1 MSGDFSLSMQYVS
14 WPRPMESWKRQT
26 PSNRRW
32 DQLIVTFFAWKTLH
46 QHFLPKGCNKRTP
59 CDSHFQ
65 SLASTQALCSGLCL
79 TALEK
84 NHETKSRTES
94 LGSRLSNH
102 GLTIHFNAL
111 TFISSALTLLSLRI
125 TAV

>member
-14 WPRPMESWKRQT
+14 WPRPMESRKRQT

-32 DQLIVTFFAWKTLH
+32 DQLIVTFLLGKDSNI
-46 QHFLPKGCNKRTP
+46 FLPKGCNKRTP